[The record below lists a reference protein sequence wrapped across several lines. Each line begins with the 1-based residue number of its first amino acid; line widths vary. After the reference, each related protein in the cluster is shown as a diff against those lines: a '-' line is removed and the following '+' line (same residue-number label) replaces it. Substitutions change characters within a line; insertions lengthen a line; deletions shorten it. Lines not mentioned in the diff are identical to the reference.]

1 MMHCKDIGIGID
13 LKIIIIIIINY
24 YYKLLLL
31 LFNCFKIDFINGIIV
46 PEVQCQEIFC
56 GS

>member
-46 PEVQCQEIFC
+46 PEVQCQEIFW